1 MKVGIGVPTVGCRV
15 INGGYLGHTTRPT
28 LLHIQFDE
36 HRRGVAWARNQCIA
50 VLWDAGC
57 DLIVLMDDDCYPI
70 ADGWQDYLIDGM
82 QTHGLHVVLMENTP
96 GRGHATTV
104 GELLLTD
111 APVGCFTAMTRHAVE
126 TIGYYSQAFIG
137 YGFEDAHYRNR
148 VVRSGINGTT
158 SAFVSLAR
166 LHEFVMSEDVVKP
179 PGAIE
184 YANMS
189 RAEKDAD
196 ITRNL
201 PTFNRQ
207 MKDPRN
213 YRNREGV

>member
-82 QTHGLHVVLMENTP
+82 AALGLHAVNMDDPRTGL
-96 GRGHATTV
+96 
-104 GELLLTD
+104 
-111 APVGCFTAMTRHAVE
+111 PVGCFLALTRHAVDE
-126 TIGYYSQAFIG
+126 LGYFSAAFRG
-137 YGFEDAHYRNR
+137 YGFEDAHYLHRIL
-148 VVRSGINGTT
+148 RSRINGAAGNAT
-158 SAFVSLAR
+158 LER
-166 LHEFVMSEDVVKP
+166 LHEFVLSEDVAKP
-179 PGAIE
+179 PTATE
-184 YANMS
+184 YANMT
-189 RAEKDAD
+189 RAEKDEA
-196 ITRNL
+196 IAQNL
-201 PTFNRQ
+201 PIFHRE
-207 MKDPRN
+207 MADPRN
-213 YRNREGV
+213 YRNREGL